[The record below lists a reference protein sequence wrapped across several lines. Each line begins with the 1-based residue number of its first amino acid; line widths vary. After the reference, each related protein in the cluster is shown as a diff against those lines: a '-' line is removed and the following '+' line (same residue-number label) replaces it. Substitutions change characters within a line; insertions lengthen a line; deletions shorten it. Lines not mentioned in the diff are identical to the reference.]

1 MSSNSNLQKNNTALE
16 RILNTV
22 NDLPNAGGGVS
33 VQSDWNQTDETAA
46 DFIKNKPFGEVPIVI
61 LEEQEVPFN
70 AEMGG
75 MMAIVTQPIQDGD
88 RLNIVYDGV
97 PYECEAVLNPSAGVM
112 FGNWALLG
120 VGIDTG
126 EPFFGGYV
134 DGMVMLLGTDE
145 ASHTVKIVCIAVET
159 VPDKYTNVPKLYI
172 KQADTEMMLYTD
184 TNCTTKATINDLPN
198 HAEFSVGLVA
208 ETGIVLS
215 WYKPILVDSK
225 VVNQDNGYGNVI
237 IMNGGEILALYTA
250 EYTP

>member
-22 NDLPNAGGGVS
+22 NELPNAGGGVS
-33 VQSDWNQTDETAA
+33 VQSDWNQTDDTAA

-61 LEEQEVPFN
+61 LEEQELAFN
-70 AEMGG
+70 AETGG
-75 MMAIVTQPIQDGD
+75 MMAMVTQPIQDGD

-97 PYECEAVLNPSAGVM
+97 PYECEAVLTPSMAVM
-112 FGNWALLG
+112 FGNGALLG

-126 EPFFGGYV
+126 EPFFGVYV

-145 ASHTVKIVCIAVET
+145 ACHTVKIIRIAVVT

-172 KQADTEMMLYTD
+172 KQVDTERMLYTD
-184 TNCTTKATINDLPN
+184 TNCTTKATVNDLPN

-225 VVNQDNGYGNVI
+225 VVNQDNGYGSVI
-237 IMNGGEILALYTA
+237 IMNGSEILGLYTA